1 MSDTGRKGFGEKAEE
16 KITPQ
21 SQKST
26 TDKISEGFTDT
37 TDKVARYGSS
47 LHDYHEAML
56 TPRSNVQPSD
66 NKSASQSVG
75 DTLSGNK
82 DDAAHGGTGDSVLD
96 KAKGALGLDKH

>member
-47 LHDYHEAML
+47 LHDYHEGYTNTTQQRPAI
-56 TPRSNVQPSD
+56 RQ
-66 NKSASQSVG
+66 QER
-75 DTLSGNK
+75 
-82 DDAAHGGTGDSVLD
+82 
-96 KAKGALGLDKH
+96 